1 MLLLLIALGGALGS
15 VARYLVDGWVHTHA
29 GATFP
34 WGTLVV
40 NITGS
45 LLLAFLVRWLE
56 GVAAPAEWRGLLGLG
71 FCGAYTTFSTFGYE
85 AAGLMQSGQSAR
97 AASYVVASVV
107 LSLLAVFVG
116 FRLAA
121 IVLSSRG

>member
-15 VARYLVDGWVHTHA
+15 VARYLVDGWVQIRA

-34 WGTLVV
+34 WGTLVINV
-40 NITGS
+40 TGS

-56 GVAAPAEWRGLLGLG
+56 GVAAPPEWRGFLALG
-71 FCGAYTTFSTFGYE
+71 FCGAYTTFSTFGFE
-85 AAGLMQSGQSAR
+85 AVGLLQGGQWLRAGAYIAG
-97 AASYVVASVV
+97 SVL
-107 LSLLAVFVG
+107 LSLLGVFGG

-121 IVLSSRG
+121 MILGVRG